1 MRNHHLACCLI
12 TLALA
17 ACRAAEAGAPAA
29 GPSPGHAAG
38 PLRPPSLGSIRVAF
52 AIGEGTNVMDMSGP
66 WEVFQ
71 DAPGSRS
78 FELYTVSASREPL
91 RLTAGLRVVPDHTF
105 EDAPPP
111 QVVVVPAGR
120 GSAALYS
127 WLRQVAPR
135 ADVVMS
141 VCTGAFHL
149 AAAGLLDGRPATTH
163 HEFWDELA
171 ARHPAILVQRGPRFV
186 EAGEHLATAGG
197 LTSGIDLALRVVER
211 YFGPEVAQRTATY
224 MEYHR
229 VQGR

>member
-1 MRNHHLACCLI
+1 MRNHHLACCLVTI
-12 TLALA
+12 TLV
-17 ACRAAEAGAPAA
+17 ACRAAEAGAPATRRSA
-29 GPSPGHAAG
+29 DVPAG
-38 PLRPPSLGSIRVAF
+38 PLAPPAAGAIRVAF

-71 DAPGSRS
+71 DAPGSRP

-91 RLTAGLRVVPDHTF
+91 RLTAGLRVVPDYTF
-105 EDAPPP
+105 AEAPPP

-120 GSAALYS
+120 GSAGLYT
-127 WLRQVAPR
+127 WLRQVAPK

-163 HEFWDELA
+163 HDFWDELA
-171 ARHPAILVQRGPRFV
+171 AQHPAILLRRGPRFV
-186 EAGEHLATAGG
+186 EAGDHLATAGG

-229 VQGR
+229 VKAR